1 MKRRHAIV
9 NGGNAVF
16 AYVEYS
22 DVAIKAIKM
31 IELGFAKQNVVDSR

>member
-1 MKRRHAIV
+1 MKRRNPIV

-31 IELGFAKQNVVDSR
+31 IELGFVKQKVVDCR